1 MMTNLSNHLNFPALF
16 CIGGDA
22 GADPAR
28 QRKFKTEKNFI
39 RLFSRLQAEDTSK
52 ETEMQ

>member
-1 MMTNLSNHLNFPALF
+1 MMTNLSNHLNCPALF

-39 RLFSRLQAEDTSK
+39 RLLAAAEDTSK